1 MWQFLLYKD
10 IYKWLICG
18 LIGVIIVV
26 FLFYFNHL
34 RRNNV
39 QMKQELYLLKNQI
52 QACKKVN
59 AELIQQ
65 IELDRQKYQKKIAK
79 LLKEAHKPI
88 KIIEVPKIIEKK
100 VYITNEDCQ
109 KMAIMIDRFIE
120 IQREQK

>member
-1 MWQFLLYKD
+1 
-10 IYKWLICG
+10 
-18 LIGVIIVV
+18 
-26 FLFYFNHL
+26 
-34 RRNNV
+34 
-39 QMKQELYLLKNQI
+39 MKQELYLLKNQI

-59 AELIQQ
+59 AELTQQ

-100 VYITNEDCQ
+100 VYITNKDCQ
-109 KMAIMIDRFIE
+109 RMCIMIDRFIE